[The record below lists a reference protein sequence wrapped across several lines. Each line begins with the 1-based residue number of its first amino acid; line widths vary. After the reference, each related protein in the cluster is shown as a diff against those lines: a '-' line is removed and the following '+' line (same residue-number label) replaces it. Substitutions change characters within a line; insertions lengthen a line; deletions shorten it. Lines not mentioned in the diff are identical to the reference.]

1 MNLMSTIS
9 ELDRGLILYMQSSVG
24 TVQVGGNSG
33 TVKFSNLTGF
43 LNSASITKFP
53 QWSLSNSN
61 NSTQLSDSYTSK
73 WSNFLDYGLGSIL
86 LNFQDSLNTLNI
98 LI

>member
-1 MNLMSTIS
+1 MNPMSTIS
-9 ELDRGLILYMQSSVG
+9 ELDRGLILYVQSSVG
-24 TVQVGGNSG
+24 
-33 TVKFSNLTGF
+33 
-43 LNSASITKFP
+43 KFP

-61 NSTQLSDSYTSK
+61 KSTQLSDSYTSK
-73 WSNFLDYGLGSIL
+73 SSNFLDYGLGSIL